1 MKSKAVI
8 VVVMV
13 AVSALSTGRAAAQ
26 ASHMMS
32 AEDHRMMAQHQEL
45 GKVIDQLF
53 GSFSALESEKDPAIL
68 KQKLAEHGA
77 LLKELLRKYQESSG
91 TMGMES
97 MMMHHGANTM
107 GFSQTETTHHFLLKK
122 DGGVIQVEANSAQ
135 DTSNRDLIRTH
146 LAQIAQAFKAGDF
159 SDPMSVHDQIP
170 TGVPEL
176 RELKAEIRY
185 RFEETPHGGRV
196 LISAGNKRALA
207 AIHEFIR
214 FQIREHQTG
223 DPLK

>member
-1 MKSKAVI
+1 MKSKAVF
-8 VVVMV
+8 VVVMG

-26 ASHMMS
+26 ASHTMS
-32 AEDHRMMAQHQEL
+32 AEDHRMMTQHQEL

-53 GSFSALESEKDPAIL
+53 GSFSALENEQDPAIL
-68 KQKLAEHGA
+68 RQKLAEHGA

-91 TMGMES
+91 TIGMEN
-97 MMMHHGANTM
+97 MMMHHGASAM

-122 DGGVIQVEANSAQ
+122 DGGVIQVDANSAL
-135 DTSNRDLIRTH
+135 DTGNRDLIRTH
-146 LAQIAQAFKAGDF
+146 LAHIAQAFKAGDF
-159 SDPMSVHDQIP
+159 SDPMSVHNQTP

-176 RELKAEIRY
+176 QALKAEIRY
-185 RFEETPHGGRV
+185 TFEETPRGGRV
-196 LISAGNKRALA
+196 LISTANKRALA